1 MKRVSKD
8 ARIATEWVAD
18 AKHMLESGNPLSIDE
33 VKTKLNK
40 VARVKFTSSE
50 YVTLKKSYQNA
61 KSWIV
66 KVSKCGLNDNSAH
79 IHELRDLLREHE
91 EMVITIPEEEE
102 KLKQALCGYCICRR
116 PYEGFM
122 IGCDECEEW
131 YHGQCIGIT
140 QVQGDKME
148 KYVCVRCCVNRVYKL
163 SSCKVAAIV
172 RKWCDKKDLSKSRS
186 QDNQKHQRKIR
197 EKKREME
204 KWRSD
209 CQTSI
214 KHLQAVKQRKRDR
227 ENAIEA
233 AKWQAAAAEDEL
245 TLGVPIIPLIAL
257 GGDLSRLE
265 EDEANAE
272 ANITKATTALEHA
285 NRRMTVLAKL
295 SNDRKA
301 IQHKEDM
308 LMNSFRYWVAM
319 IRCNVLAPDTLEMA
333 EKSRPKPGLNCTKP
347 SQLLSETMT
356 HALDITSELGI
367 ISFPDIAVVRDAF
380 QCMGWANLAFE
391 LLMKKP
397 AIDELRC
404 LRDLSNFVSLPE
416 VKSVNMIKSMITRTS
431 VWRAKAKKALAPVP
445 NETKPFDMEMLKEL
459 GLGVTAIPVA
469 TPEEVIL
476 GNVLADEGARHCICG
491 GPRDEVSMNC
501 CSSCSKWYHPVC
513 INTVLTPEGAEWE
526 CQSCKDGAIPTGV
539 KSKAT
544 EKAVW
549 PFIGSSRDDISPHA
563 PLPHK
568 MWPPFGLSNSPEAHN
583 NLGIALSFRLEHMV
597 KPTPRS
603 PEDIEES
610 VKKMMSGRAK
620 ASSLEVPTSSSAP
633 STPQADEAPDASP
646 FSNQGISRPETKQSL
661 PTTPSFLASHF
672 PSFGSGG
679 AIPIAGS
686 NAPIMHQANGTLANP
701 ASLDVIHSTEI
712 KYPSLKPVVDQPD
725 IPPEPPQIVEGLPNG
740 IVEDA
745 LFVARSVAQAIP
757 LVQTA
762 NHSSE
767 PISNVT
773 TEEAKPFPQIWLPQ
787 DEDKQ
792 VAAMSV
798 VSNGVSKPISFAVD
812 LKPENWDSEDNV
824 IADPGAPDIN
834 GSTSIVHG
842 EKTLN
847 VGTVIAQTPQE
858 PAYSENI
865 TNIHGLVDVTM
876 TSAEKDQDSA
886 TILENIPMPKSA
898 QDPNPSMLS

>member
-1 MKRVSKD
+1 MKRVSRD

-18 AKHMLESGNPLSIDE
+18 AKHMLESGNPLSIDD
-33 VKTKLNK
+33 VKSKLNK

-50 YVTLKKSYQNA
+50 YVALKKSHQNA
-61 KSWIV
+61 KNWIG
-66 KVSKCGLNDNSAH
+66 KVNKCGLNDNSAH
-79 IHELRDLLREHE
+79 IHELRELLREHE
-91 EMVITIPEEEE
+91 DMVITIPEEEE

-163 SSCKVAAIV
+163 SSCKVAAVV

-204 KWRSD
+204 KWRID
-209 CQTSI
+209 CQGSI
-214 KHLQAVKQRKRDR
+214 NHLQHVKQRKLHR

-233 AKWQAAAAEDEL
+233 AKLQAVAAEDEL
-245 TLGVPIIPLIAL
+245 TLGVPIIPMIDL
-257 GGDLSRLE
+257 GGDLSRLV

-272 ANITKATTALEHA
+272 ANITKATTALEQA
-285 NRRMTVLAKL
+285 NRKMTVLTKL

-301 IQHKEDM
+301 TQHKEDM
-308 LMNSFRYWVAM
+308 LTNSFRYWVAM

-333 EKSRPKPGLNCTKP
+333 EKSRPKPDLNCTKP

-367 ISFPDIAVVRDAF
+367 SSFPDIAVVRDAF

-391 LLMKKP
+391 ILMKKP

-445 NETKPFDMEMLKEL
+445 NETKPFDMEVLKEL
-459 GLGVTAIPVA
+459 GLGVTSIPVA

-491 GPRDEVSMNC
+491 GPRDEVCMKC

-513 INTVLTPEGAEWE
+513 INTAMIPEAAPGETEWK
-526 CQSCKDGAIPTGV
+526 CQSCKDGAIPTSL
-539 KSKAT
+539 KSKAA
-544 EKAVW
+544 KQAIW
-549 PFIGSSRDDISPHA
+549 PFIGSFRDNISPHA
-563 PLPHK
+563 PLPNK

-603 PEDIEES
+603 PEDIAES

-620 ASSLEVPTSSSAP
+620 ASSLAAVPSSSIAP
-633 STPQADEAPDASP
+633 STPKSDELAPDASRL
-646 FSNQGISRPETKQSL
+646 SNEGRRKPEANQSL

-672 PSFGSGG
+672 PSFCSGG
-679 AIPIAGS
+679 ANPIADS
-686 NAPIMHQANGTLANP
+686 NALIMHQTNGTLKNP
-701 ASLDVIHSTEI
+701 ASLDVIHSKEI
-712 KYPSLKPVVDQPD
+712 RNPPVKTVIDQPD
-725 IPPEPPQIVEGLPNG
+725 ILPESLQIVEGLPNG
-740 IVEDA
+740 IIQDA
-745 LFVARSVAQAIP
+745 LFVARSVAHAIP

-762 NHSSE
+762 NQFSE
-767 PISNVT
+767 PISNGT
-773 TEEAKPFPQIWLPQ
+773 SEIWLPQ
-787 DEDKQ
+787 EEDER
-792 VAAMSV
+792 AYAMSV
-798 VSNGVSKPISFAVD
+798 AFNGVSKPISFAVD
-812 LKPENWDSEDNV
+812 LKPESWESEDKF
-824 IADPGAPDIN
+824 IADLGTPGIN
-834 GSTSIVHG
+834 GSTNIVDG
-842 EKTLN
+842 EKTVN
-847 VGTVIAQTPQE
+847 GGAVVAQPPQE
-858 PAYSENI
+858 PVHSEN
-865 TNIHGLVDVTM
+865 TMSIHGFEDAAM
-876 TSAEKDQDSA
+876 TSSEKDQDSA
-886 TILENIPMPKSA
+886 MLESSPMPKSA
-898 QDPNPSMLS
+898 QDPNPAMLG